1 MGRLRTTATSPTDLF
16 GQLAAWIEGV
26 GTEDLG
32 WTLVDTLIATDKI
45 YSIAGQDIAR
55 PTIYVRMTMNVF
67 DEAPG
72 SNPIGNQENIVFRI
86 YRSWSTGTHT
96 GKGETGRIGP
106 RIFVAPHYYAHQ
118 WLKHMALFL
127 PASEQYSLQPNLF
140 TNFQM
145 QEVSSWA
152 FNGRGVYYL
161 CKSLTGLFFYDFSTN
176 EVSVISQVP
185 ADEEGVNNLLILT
198 NDVNGFEYLWVMVQ
212 TDSGTY
218 GSSFRRY
225 DVHNDTWSGALADPP
240 WGDFWYDVRPWAWN
254 GADTIYMVK
263 GETPGWSSA
272 SPFAKYSISTN
283 TWTSLTDVPYIDN
296 WSTSNV
302 HVNYSRM
309 VYVPAS
315 LSGHAHDEIYASF
328 FEGNGYNQ
336 WSRYDVVTDT
346 WVTSPTGI
354 ANLPVS
360 HTLVRLW
367 LDPTIGNHGTI
378 FGIFIDTSTFE
389 PSIVHAYDI
398 ENNTWSSRIRTWNA
412 TEDAWKVYG
421 YESSLGITS
430 FTPLR
435 TYAGALYLPRT
446 LEINIEAIGNKDFIS
461 IVSHWQSAP
470 HAPPIQRW
478 AYAGFYH
485 SYMKTDK
492 FTASSGFGNGKNV
505 TVTLTE
511 IVTDL
516 LVAGDFVEIYD
527 PTASVVPQAKGQPYV
542 SGGGE
547 TCRIVNVLNA
557 HQIVLD
563 TVCHSYSAGVLIG
576 QDIASAVVGNDCQMF
591 CALRGENGFYFS
603 GEADLYHASPLIS
616 RDKAGSF
623 GKRSVGVISGLQL
636 SQNNPALN
644 SYNTVGELY
653 GIWTANFLS
662 NTFNEELP
670 RWEIR
675 DGEYY
680 FIFSPYLK
688 HRLSDPRNFEIG
700 PVLFGT

>member
-1 MGRLRTTATSPTDLF
+1 MGRLHTIATSPTDAF
-16 GQLAAWIEGV
+16 GQLAAWIEG
-26 GTEDLG
+26 TSAEDLG
-32 WTLVDTLIATDKI
+32 WTLVDTLTATDKV

-55 PTIYVRMTMNVF
+55 PTIYVRMTMNVK

-96 GKGETGRIGP
+96 GKGEAGRIGP
-106 RIFVAPHYYAHQ
+106 RIEVAPHYRVRE
-118 WLKHMALFL
+118 WGKRKALFL
-127 PASEQYSLQPNLF
+127 PASEQYSVEKVPF
-140 TNFQM
+140 TNFNI

-152 FNGRGVYYL
+152 FNGRGVYFL
-161 CKSLTGLFFYDFSTN
+161 CDSLTGIFFYDFSTH
-176 EVSVISQVP
+176 EVSTIGRVAP
-185 ADEEGVNNLLILT
+185 ANEAGVGTLLILT
-198 NDVNGFEYLWVMVQ
+198 NDVEGFEYLWMMVQ
-212 TDSGTY
+212 IPSGTNEAFY
-218 GSSFRRY
+218 RY
-225 DVHNDTWSGALADPP
+225 DVHNDTWSAALTAPP
-240 WGDFWYDVRPWAWN
+240 WSDFWYDVRPWAWD
-254 GADTIYMVK
+254 GADTFYMVK
-263 GETPGWSSA
+263 GETPGGLG
-272 SPFAKYSISTN
+272 SPFAKYTISTD
-283 TWTSLTDVPYIDN
+283 TWISLATVPYLDN
-296 WSTSNV
+296 WSTSDV
-302 HVNYSRM
+302 QVNYSRM

-315 LSGHAHDEIYASF
+315 LSGHTHDEIYASF
-328 FEGNGYNQ
+328 FEGNGWNQ

-346 WVTSPTGI
+346 WTTSPTGI

-389 PSIVHAYDI
+389 PSILHAYDI
-398 ENNTWSSRIRTWNA
+398 ENNTWSAQIRTWNA

-421 YESSLGITS
+421 YEMSLGVTS
-430 FTPLR
+430 FTPVR
-435 TYAGALYLPRT
+435 TYAGALYLPAT

-461 IVSHWQSAP
+461 IVSHWRQGLDG
-470 HAPPIQRW
+470 PPIQRW

-505 TVTLTE
+505 TVTVTE
-511 IVTDL
+511 SVTDL
-516 LVAGDFVEIYD
+516 LVAGDFIEIYD

-547 TCRIVNVLNA
+547 ICRIASITNE

-563 TVCHSYSAGVLIG
+563 AVCHSYSAGVLLG
-576 QDIASAVVGNDCQMF
+576 QDIAGAVVGNDCQMF

-603 GEADLYHASPLIS
+603 GEADLYHATPLIS
-616 RDKAGSF
+616 KDNAGSF
-623 GKRSVGVISGLQL
+623 GKRSVGILSGLQL

-662 NTFNEELP
+662 NTYNEGLP
-670 RWEIR
+670 RYEVR

-688 HRLSDPRNFEIG
+688 HRLTDSRNFEIG